1 MKIKISLF
9 IALASLIIG
18 LLHLVSTVMLV
29 GKVQYNNSIRAA
41 QNLTDR
47 TDGDIENCLA
57 TFYFDIAWHE
67 EPTFK
72 DYWISGWKTL
82 NNQDL

>member
-1 MKIKISLF
+1 MKIKIASMITLAAFGIGLF
-9 IALASLIIG
+9 ILT
-18 LLHLVSTVMLV
+18 STTMLV
-29 GKVQYNNSIRAA
+29 GKIQYNNSIRAA

-57 TFYFDIAWHE
+57 TFYFDIDWHK
-67 EPTFK
+67 EPSLK
-72 DYWISGWKTL
+72 DYWIAGWETL